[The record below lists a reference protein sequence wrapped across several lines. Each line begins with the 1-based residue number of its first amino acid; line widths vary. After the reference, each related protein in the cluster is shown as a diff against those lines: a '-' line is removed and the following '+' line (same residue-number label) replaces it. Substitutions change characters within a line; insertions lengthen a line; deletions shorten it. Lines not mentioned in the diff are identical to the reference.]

1 MDQSGMGFSTRAI
14 HDGEA
19 RDPVTGALSTPIYA
33 TATFAFDSAAAKEAA
48 VDSALD
54 WEPGAYFYSRTG
66 NPTTSTL
73 ERKMASLEGA
83 EDAVVAASGMAAVA
97 AALMSVLDA
106 GDHCVAS
113 SDLFI
118 ITRFLLD
125 DVFKRKG
132 ITVDHVDV
140 TDLDAVRAAIRPTTK
155 ALFVETLSNPHMHFA
170 DMAALSQIARASD
183 ITFIVDN
190 TFLSPYLVQP
200 IALGADMVV
209 HAATKYIGGHG
220 DVLAGTVAGR
230 KELIDNVRY
239 YLDSLGGAVSP
250 FNSWLVIRGA
260 KTLPLRMRAHSE
272 NGLAVAEFLQSRPEV
287 EFVNYPGLPSH
298 PQYEL
303 ARSILTNGFG
313 GMMSI
318 RLHGGAAAMETF
330 ASALQLSAI
339 AVSLGDVHS
348 LVYPMPKRENL
359 IRLSVGCEDVADL
372 LADYGSGL
380 DALR

>member
-1 MDQSGMGFSTRAI
+1 MGFSTRAI

-170 DMAALSQIARASD
+170 DMAALSQIARAGD

-239 YLDSLGGAVSP
+239 YLDSLGGAVSA

-272 NGLAVAEFLQSRPEV
+272 NGLTVAEFLQSRPEV

>member
-1 MDQSGMGFSTRAI
+1 MNQSGMGFSTRAI

-239 YLDSLGGAVSP
+239 YLDSLGGAVSA

-272 NGLAVAEFLQSRPEV
+272 NGLTVAEFLQSRPEV

-330 ASALQLSAI
+330 VSALQLSAI

>member
-1 MDQSGMGFSTRAI
+1 MGFSTRAI

-239 YLDSLGGAVSP
+239 YLDSLGGAVSA

-272 NGLAVAEFLQSRPEV
+272 NGLTVAEFLQSRPEV

>member
-1 MDQSGMGFSTRAI
+1 MNQSGMGFSTRAI
-14 HDGEA
+14 HGGEA
-19 RDPVTGALSTPIYA
+19 KDPATGALSTPIYA

-48 VDSALD
+48 VDSALE

-66 NPTTSTL
+66 NPTTSAL

-113 SDLFI
+113 SDLFV

-132 ITVDHVDV
+132 ITVDHVDG

-170 DMAALSQIARASD
+170 DIAALSQIARAGD
-183 ITFIVDN
+183 VTLIVDN
-190 TFLSPYLVQP
+190 TFLSPYLMQP
-200 IALGADMVV
+200 LALGADMVV

-239 YLDSLGGAVSP
+239 YLDSLGGAVSA

-272 NGLAVAEFLQSRPEV
+272 NGLAVAEFLQSRNEV
-287 EFVNYPGLPSH
+287 EFVNYPGLPGH

-318 RLHGGAAAMETF
+318 RLHGGATAMETF
-330 ASALQLSAI
+330 ASALKLSAI

-359 IRLSVGCEDVADL
+359 IRLSVGCEDTADL
-372 LADYGSGL
+372 LADYASGL
-380 DALR
+380 HALR

>member
-1 MDQSGMGFSTRAI
+1 MNQSGMGFSTRAI

-170 DMAALSQIARASD
+170 DMAALSQIARAGD

-239 YLDSLGGAVSP
+239 YLDSLGGAVSV

>member
-1 MDQSGMGFSTRAI
+1 MGFSTRAI